1 MSDAVRKNSSEVYD
15 GPDRV
20 GQRSLLHAAGF
31 DAKEI
36 GRPLVAVVNSWSEI
50 NPGHVHLREVAREV
64 KRGIREA
71 GGMPAE
77 FNTICVCDG
86 IAMQHRGMHYSLPS
100 RDFIAA
106 TVEIMV
112 RAHGFDAMV
121 LIGSC
126 DKIIPGML
134 MAACRMNI
142 PAIMVNGG
150 HMAPGRF
157 KDRDNLS
164 SGDAYEVGGRWRKGE
179 MTDEDMRVFETSCC
193 PGPGSCSHMATANT
207 VSVAA
212 EALGMIL
219 PGCSTYPAVSP
230 ERLDVAYR
238 TGKQI
243 MTLLEKNIRP
253 SDIVTRASIENAMRL
268 VLTVA
273 GSTNLVLHLPAI
285 ADAAGFSFT
294 LEDIDRLS
302 DTTPYL
308 AGLTPCGTYPIA
320 TFHKAG
326 GVPAVL
332 KELAPILNQDTMTVA
347 GTSLG
352 EQLAKAPATTLPEV
366 IRPMDNP
373 IKNDGGLTVLRGNLA
388 PEGCIVK
395 SSAVPPDMLTF
406 EAPAKVCDSEPEA
419 MEFLYNYTSKERLV
433 VVLRYE
439 GPKGGPGMREMLGVT
454 GALYGMGLSNRVAVV
469 TDGRYSGASKGLAVG
484 HVAPEAALGGL
495 IGLVRDGD
503 TIRIDV
509 RRKTIDVDLDDATIA
524 TRRREMPLP
533 EEKPGRDILS
543 LYAALVGSAAKGAL
557 LTGHKR
563 ER

>member
-1 MSDAVRKNSSEVYD
+1 MRSNSSIVYD

-20 GQRSLLHAAGF
+20 GQRSLLRAAGYG
-31 DAKEI
+31 DKEI
-36 GRPLVAVVNSWSEI
+36 GRPLIAVVNSWSEI
-50 NPGHVHLREVAREV
+50 NPGHVHLRDLAEEA

-86 IAMQHRGMHYSLPS
+86 IAMQHRGMHFSLPS

-106 TVEIMV
+106 TVEIMIQ
-112 RAHGFDAMV
+112 AHGFDAMV

-150 HMAPGRF
+150 HMAPGKF
-157 KDRDNLS
+157 KGKDNLS
-164 SGDAYEVGGRWRKGE
+164 SGDAYEAGGRWRTGE
-179 MTDEDMRVFETSCC
+179 LSDADMKEFEASCC
-193 PGPGSCSHMATANT
+193 PGAGSCSHMATANT
-207 VSVAA
+207 VSVAS

-219 PGCSTYPAVSP
+219 PGDSTWPAVSP
-230 ERLDVAYR
+230 ERRDVAYR

-253 SDIVTRASIENAMRL
+253 RDIVTKASLENAMRV

-273 GSTNLVLHLPAI
+273 GSTNLALHMPAI
-285 ADAAGFSFT
+285 ADAAGIAFT
-294 LEDIDRLS
+294 LDDIDRLS

-320 TFHKAG
+320 EFHKAG
-326 GVPAVL
+326 GVPAVF
-332 KELAPILNQDTMTVA
+332 KELAPLLNQDVLTVA
-347 GTSLG
+347 GTTLR
-352 EQLAKAPATTLPEV
+352 EQLAATAATTRPDV
-366 IRPMDNP
+366 IRPLSNP
-373 IKNDGGLTVLRGNLA
+373 IKSDGGLTVLHGNLS
-388 PEGCIVK
+388 PDGCIVK
-395 SSAVPPDMLTF
+395 SSGVPNDMLLF

-419 MEFLYNYTSKERLV
+419 MEFLYNYTSKDPLV
-433 VVLRYE
+433 LVLRYE

-454 GALYGMGLSNRVAVV
+454 GALYGMGLSSQVAVV

-509 RRKTIDVDLDDATIA
+509 KGKRIDVDLSDGEIA
-524 TRRREMPLP
+524 KRRKEMPLP
-533 EEKPGRDILS
+533 EEKTGSDVLS
-543 LYAALVGSAAKGAL
+543 LYAALVGSAAKGAIL
-557 LTGHKR
+557 HGRKR